1 MDQDTMTLP
10 IGGVSPMGKVAQQA
24 AQPDYHTLKA
34 LADLSGLRFMVVY
47 RLSRGQRVRELG
59 AWERYLG
66 ARLVLQQ
73 RGSWR

>member
-1 MDQDTMTLP
+1 MKEGEAMQ
-10 IGGVSPMGKVAQQA
+10 QQA

-34 LADLSGLRFMVVY
+34 LADLSGLRFIVVY